1 MSQAVVTSERIAA
14 SRIVVARLM
23 CMNSELLKTFLVW
36 WQCIIVP

>member
-14 SRIVVARLM
+14 SVVVVAWLM

-36 WQCIIVP
+36 WQ